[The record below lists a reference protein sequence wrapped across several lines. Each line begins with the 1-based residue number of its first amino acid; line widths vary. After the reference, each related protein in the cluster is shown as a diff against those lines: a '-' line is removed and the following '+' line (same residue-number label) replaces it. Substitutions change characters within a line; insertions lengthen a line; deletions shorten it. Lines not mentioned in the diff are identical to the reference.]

1 MTTLLPARA
10 RLRASAFALL
20 FSLAVPASLPAPA
33 FAHDYKAGDLQI
45 DHPWSRATPGG
56 AKVAGGFMTIRN
68 NGKDSDRLV
77 GGTFDA
83 SGIVEIHEMKMDG
96 GVMKMRALELGLEIK
111 PGQSVEL
118 KPGGYHVMFI
128 DLKRPLKEGES
139 VKGELVFEKA
149 GRIAVEYKIEN
160 RGAKSGSDEHGGHKG
175 HGAPKS

>member
-1 MTTLLPARA
+1 MTRIRIPVRA
-10 RLRASAFALL
+10 ELRASAVALL
-20 FSLAVPASLPAPA
+20 AVFAVPS
-33 FAHDYKAGDLQI
+33 FAHDYRAGDLLI

-68 NGKDSDRLV
+68 NGKDVDRLV

-96 GVMKMRALELGLEIK
+96 GVMKMRALEKGLEIK
-111 PGQSVEL
+111 PGQAVEL
-118 KPGGYHVMFI
+118 KPGSYHIMFI
-128 DLKRPLKEGES
+128 ELKRPLKEGES

-149 GRIAVEYKIEN
+149 GRVPVEYKIEN
-160 RGAKSGSDEHGGHKG
+160 LGAKSGSEHHGG